1 MARAAR
7 VIAILAAAAT
17 AVLSLAA
24 AAEPAPTRTFTVR
37 VDARD
42 FSFALSR
49 KSVPAG
55 STVRFVVRNRGAQPH
70 DFVVKKK
77 RTRILRPGQTQTL
90 TVAFPKKGR
99 FAFLCTISGHAR
111 LGMKGQFGVAI
122 RPVETP
128 PPAKPPVN
136 TSDLLSLTPIGT
148 FDAPVLVTAPP
159 GDERRVFVVEQ
170 AGTVRLVRD
179 GLVSPTPFLD
189 IRDRVIDQGESGLL
203 SIAFA
208 PDYAQ
213 SGLVYAIYN
222 ARMGPY
228 GDLQIAEFR
237 RDPFDPDRA
246 DPSSDR
252 VLLTI
257 PKPYENHNGG
267 MLQFGSDGDLYASVG
282 DGDPGV
288 LHKAG
293 AFAQRLDALLGRI
306 LRIDPRR
313 GDPYAVPA
321 DNPFVDVANA
331 RPEIWAYGLRNPWR
345 FWIDRETDVLYVPD
359 VGSTSR
365 EEINVVP
372 NRGRGDNFGWPCF
385 EGSLVFDAGA
395 MCSRAVAPLVEY
407 QRVDGECAVIG
418 GVVARDPRI
427 PALTGRYLYG
437 DLCSGKVTALLVE
450 SGKVSASGDLGLEI
464 PELTSFG
471 VDGLGRIYVMSLQG
485 GVYRL
490 DPKRSS

>member
-7 VIAILAAAAT
+7 VIALLAVVATAVLGLAAAA
-17 AVLSLAA
+17 V
-24 AAEPAPTRTFTVR
+24 PATSRTYTVR

-42 FSFALSR
+42 FSYTLSR

-55 STVRFVVRNRGAQPH
+55 STVRFVVRNRGAQSH
-70 DFVVKKK
+70 DFSVKRK
-77 RTRILRPGQTQTL
+77 RTRVLRPGQAQTI

-99 FAFLCTISGHAR
+99 FAFLCTVSGHTR
-111 LGMKGQFGVAI
+111 LGMKGQFGVAVK
-122 RPVETP
+122 PVETQP
-128 PPAKPPVN
+128 PPKPPVN
-136 TSDLLSLTPIGT
+136 TSDLVTLTPVGT
-148 FDAPVLVTAPP
+148 FDRPVLVTAPT
-159 GDERRVFVVEQ
+159 GDPDRAYVVEQ
-170 AGTVRLVRD
+170 TGTIRLVRD
-179 GLVSPTPFLD
+179 GEVSATPFLD
-189 IRDRVIDQGESGLL
+189 IRDKVIDQGESGLL
-203 SIAFA
+203 SVAFA

-213 SGLVYAIYN
+213 SGLLYAIYN

-246 DPSSDR
+246 DPSYER

-267 MLQFGSDGDLYASVG
+267 MLQFGTDGDLYASVG

-288 LHKAG
+288 LNKAG

-306 LRIDPRR
+306 LRIDPRH
-313 GDPYAVPA
+313 GDPFAVPA
-321 DNPFVDVANA
+321 DNPFVDVPDA
-331 RPEIWAYGLRNPWR
+331 RPEVWAYGLRNPWR
-345 FWIDRETDVLYVPD
+345 FWIDPETNVLYVPD

-365 EEINVVP
+365 EEINVVA
-372 NRGRGDNFGWPCF
+372 NRGRGANFGWPCF
-385 EGSLVFDAGA
+385 EGTLVFDATA
-395 MCSRAVAPLVEY
+395 MCGRTVSPLFEYARA
-407 QRVDGECAVIG
+407 DGECAVIG
-418 GVVARDPRI
+418 GVVARDGRI

-437 DLCSGKVTALLVE
+437 DLCSGKVTALLAEDSRVTVAGE
-450 SGKVSASGDLGLEI
+450 LGIEV

-471 VDGLGRIYVMSLQG
+471 VDGLRRIYVMSLEG

-490 DPKRSS
+490 DPR

>member
-1 MARAAR
+1 MARAGR
-7 VIAILAAAAT
+7 VIAILAAATT
-17 AVLSLAA
+17 AVLALAA
-24 AAEPAPTRTFTVR
+24 AAEPSSTRTFTVR

-49 KSVPAG
+49 KSVPVG

-70 DFVVKKK
+70 DFLVKKK
-77 RTRILRPGQTQTL
+77 RTRLLRPGQTQTI

-111 LGMKGQFGVAI
+111 LGMRGQFGVAVK
-122 RPVETP
+122 PVETP
-128 PPAKPPVN
+128 PPTKPPVN
-136 TSDLLSLTPIGT
+136 TSDLVSLTPVAT
-148 FDAPVLVTAPP
+148 FDTPVLVTAPA
-159 GDERRVFVVEQ
+159 GDDDRVFVVEQ
-170 AGTVRLVRD
+170 TGTVRLVRD
-179 GLVSPTPFLD
+179 GVTSPTPFLD
-189 IRDRVIDQGESGLL
+189 IRDKVIDQGESGLL

-213 SGLVYAIYN
+213 SGLIYAIYN

-246 DPSSDR
+246 DPSYER

-267 MLQFGSDGDLYASVG
+267 MLQFGPDGDLYVSVG

-293 AFAQRLDALLGRI
+293 AFAQRLDVLLGRI

-313 GDPYAVPA
+313 GDPFAVPA
-321 DNPFVDVANA
+321 DNPFVGVPDA

-345 FWIDRETDVLYVPD
+345 FWIDRETDTLYVPD

-372 NRGRGDNFGWPCF
+372 NRGRADNFGWPCF
-385 EGSLVFDAGA
+385 EGSLVFDASA
-395 MCSRAVAPLVEY
+395 MCSRAMAPLVEY
-407 QRVDGECAVIG
+407 QRADGECAVIG

-427 PALTGRYLYG
+427 PELTGRYLFG
-437 DLCSGKVTALLVE
+437 DLCSGKVTALLVQG
-450 SGKVSASGDLGLEI
+450 GKVSASGDLGLEI

-471 VDGLGRIYVMSLQG
+471 IDGLGRIYVMSLQG

-490 DPKRSS
+490 DPKQPG

>member
-1 MARAAR
+1 VARAGR
-7 VIAILAAAAT
+7 VIAILAAATT
-17 AVLSLAA
+17 AVLALAA
-24 AAEPAPTRTFTVR
+24 AAEPSSTRTFTVR

-70 DFVVKKK
+70 DFLVKKK
-77 RTRILRPGQTQTL
+77 RTGVLRPGQTQTI

-111 LGMKGQFGVAI
+111 LGMRGQFGVAVK
-122 RPVETP
+122 PVETP
-128 PPAKPPVN
+128 PPTKPPVN
-136 TSDLLSLTPIGT
+136 TSDLVSLTPVGT
-148 FDAPVLVTAPP
+148 FDIPVLVTAPA
-159 GDERRVFVVEQ
+159 GDDDRVFVVEQ
-170 AGTVRLVRD
+170 TGTVRLVRD
-179 GLVSPTPFLD
+179 GVTSPTPFLD
-189 IRDRVIDQGESGLL
+189 IRDKVIDQGESGLL

-208 PDYAQ
+208 PDYTQ
-213 SGLVYAIYN
+213 SGLIYAIYN

-246 DPSSDR
+246 DPSYER

-267 MLQFGSDGDLYASVG
+267 MLQFGPDGDLYVSVG

-293 AFAQRLDALLGRI
+293 AFAQRLDVLLGRI

-313 GDPYAVPA
+313 GDPFAVPA
-321 DNPFVDVANA
+321 DNPFVGVPDA

-345 FWIDRETDVLYVPD
+345 FWIDRETDTLYVPD

-372 NRGRGDNFGWPCF
+372 NRGRADNFGWPCF
-385 EGSLVFDAGA
+385 EGSLVFDASA
-395 MCSRAVAPLVEY
+395 MCSRAMPPLVEY
-407 QRVDGECAVIG
+407 QRAGGECAVIG

-427 PALTGRYLYG
+427 PELTGRYLFG

-450 SGKVSASGDLGLEI
+450 EGKVSASGDLGLEI

-471 VDGLGRIYVMSLQG
+471 IDGLGRIYVMSLQG

-490 DPKRSS
+490 DPKQPG